1 MQLIY
6 EFIPLVLFFAAFKW
20 YGIYAA
26 TVVGMAATAI
36 MVLIF
41 RFIKK
46 TWDKKQLVTLGIFV
60 LFGSLTLYFHD
71 PIFIKWKPTVL
82 FWLFALAILF
92 TQLFTAKPL
101 MQRVMEEL
109 LPPEQAVPLQ
119 VWRNLNLGWAMAFFV
134 LGAVNLYVA
143 YTFSNEVWVNYKFYG
158 VTLIFVVL
166 SVAQAL
172 LLSRYIEQPKS

>member
-20 YGIYAA
+20 YGIYVA
-26 TVVGMAATAI
+26 TGVGMLATAV
-36 MVLIF
+36 MVLAIRVF
-41 RFIKK
+41 KK
-46 TWDKKQLVTLGIFV
+46 KWDKKQLVTLGIFV

-101 MQRVMEEL
+101 MQRIMEEI
-109 LPPEQAVPLQ
+109 LPAEQSIPTH
-119 VWRNLNLGWAMAFFV
+119 VWRNLNIGWALTFFI
-134 LGAVNLYVA
+134 LGAVNLYIA

-158 VTLIFVVL
+158 VTMVFIVL
-166 SVAQAL
+166 SLVQACW
-172 LLSRYIEQPKS
+172 LSRYLEQPKS